1 MVALI
6 YNPSVGEAKTS
17 GSLPGLGGPQL
28 SLIIASSWDSER
40 SNLKNI
46 NILTTPEAE
55 LWLLHTHKNKNKNKN
70 PCTHRERDIRRH
82 AHTNILT
89 N

>member
-6 YNPSVGEAKTS
+6 YNPSVREAKTS

-28 SLIIASSWDSER
+28 SLIIASSWGSER

-55 LWLLHTHKNKNKNKN
+55 LWLLHTHKKIKIKIK
-70 PCTHRERDIRRH
+70 THVHTERETY
-82 AHTNILT
+82 AGMHTQIY
-89 N
+89 

>member
-6 YNPSVGEAKTS
+6 YNSSVGEAKTG

-28 SLIIASSWDSER
+28 SLIIASSCGSER

-55 LWLLHTHKNKNKNKN
+55 LWLLHIQKKIKNKN
-70 PCTHRERDIRRH
+70 PRTHTQRERETY
-82 AHTNILT
+82 AGMHTQIY
-89 N
+89 